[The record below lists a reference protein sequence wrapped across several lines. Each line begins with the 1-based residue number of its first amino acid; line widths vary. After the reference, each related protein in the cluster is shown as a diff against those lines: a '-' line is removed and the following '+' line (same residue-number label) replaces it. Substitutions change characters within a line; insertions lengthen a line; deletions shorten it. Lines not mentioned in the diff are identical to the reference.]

1 MGIITRA
8 TYGDPIPMRDGEAIQ
23 IRLVDVETKTGITQ
37 RIDVRMFIE
46 SERYTG
52 PSKNGFQTD
61 DPDTLRDLAAAL
73 IAAAD
78 DAEARGMKPGNGA
91 APTAV
96 QVVPVP
102 KAPAKATGVAAKRAM
117 ARNTKVPTTPS
128 EVANAKSTVRKPA
141 VRRRVK

>member
-1 MGIITRA
+1 MGIITRT
-8 TYGDPIPMRDGEAIQ
+8 TYGDPIPMGTDSTIQ
-23 IRLVDVETKTGITQ
+23 VRLVDVETKNGITQ
-37 RIDVRMFIE
+37 RIDVRTFIE

-61 DPDTLRDLAAAL
+61 DPDVLRDLAAAL

-78 DAEARGMKPGNGA
+78 DAEAKGMKPGNGA

-102 KAPAKATGVAAKRAM
+102 KAPAKATGVAARRRAAGTSAPVIKPVTPGSTAKRAVT
-117 ARNTKVPTTPS
+117 RRR
-128 EVANAKSTVRKPA
+128 NAK
-141 VRRRVK
+141 